1 MRRKSSNYSKP
12 RVLPT
17 TTSFAQ
23 GSADWTK
30 WRARALGDLYFFADV
45 ILGYGTKIP
54 MSPEE
59 HLLLCRFVERKTGN
73 PLIDHA
79 PYQLVLVPREVG
91 KTTLITQARTIQRL
105 CANPATSI
113 LLGNEK
119 EDNAKLFLAEI
130 KRQFETNELL
140 RALFPELIP
149 ENYNDTTWSATKII
163 VQRSEGRKEPSVF
176 VTGEGGTVTGLH
188 PDDII
193 VDDMLSKEAMENA
206 RVGDASVMSR
216 VNRWVN
222 TLPQLLSSNA
232 KPFPSITF
240 VGTRWWVG
248 DSYEYVEK
256 TFGHGE
262 SRQYVAL
269 RGKTSEG
276 KTVDMPVEGCY
287 RVGDL
292 AVFKRSG
299 QEHGR
304 VAFPSKWPEARMTK
318 LRFED
323 PATFACQVQNDPA
336 DESVAVFKMSW
347 LEQKRFV
354 WLDDR
359 TVQFTAMTGKTR
371 QLRATDLD
379 VLMFVDP
386 GGFASAS
393 VEDRARAAI
402 VVTGSTGAGEH
413 LLLEAWSEH
422 ETFLAAIN
430 QVISLA
436 SRYNP
441 RKVIVELAGQQAA
454 FIELL
459 RQTGTKTGIVL
470 PLQVERPGSKAKAN
484 RILELEP
491 YFQQGHLYVSRSPSM
506 AEFLDQYQRFPRTVR
521 VDVLDALAYGPR
533 FWRRESVGGQNIA
546 ERRARELEAYRARRY
561 GG

>member
-1 MRRKSSNYSKP
+1 M
-12 RVLPT
+12 T
-17 TTSFAQ
+17 ISFVQ
-23 GSADWTK
+23 GSKDWHA
-30 WRARALGDLYFFADV
+30 WRLRALQDLYFFADV
-45 ILGYGTKIP
+45 ILGYGPKIP

-59 HLLLCRFVERKTGN
+59 HQLLCRFVERKTGEW
-73 PLIDHA
+73 LLDRA
-79 PYQLVLVPREVG
+79 PYHLILVPREVG
-91 KTTLITQARTIQRL
+91 KTTLITQADTIRGI
-105 CANPATSI
+105 CKNPETSI
-113 LLGNEK
+113 LIGNEK

-140 RALFPELIP
+140 RALFPELVP
-149 ENYNDTTWSATKII
+149 DNLNDTTWSATKI
-163 VQRSEGRKEPSVF
+163 VVPRKDGRKEPSIF
-176 VTGEGGTVTGLH
+176 VIGEGGTVTGMH
-188 PDDII
+188 PDRII
-193 VDDMLSKEAMENA
+193 VDDILSKEAMENA
-206 RVGDASVMSR
+206 RVGDASVMGR

-232 KPFPSITF
+232 KPFPTITF

-262 SRQYVAL
+262 ARQYVAL
-269 RGKTSEG
+269 RGKTPDG
-276 KTVDMPVEGCY
+276 KIIDMPVEHCY

-292 AVFKRSG
+292 AVFKRQGS
-299 QEHGR
+299 ENGR
-304 VAFPSKWPEARMTK
+304 VAFPSKWPADRMAK

-336 DESVAVFKMSW
+336 DEAVAVFKMSW
-347 LEQKRFV
+347 LDQKRFV

-359 TVQFTAMTGKTR
+359 TVQFTSMAGKTR

-386 GGFASAS
+386 GGFSSAN

-402 VVTGSTGAGEH
+402 VLTGSTGSGEH
-413 LLLEAWSEH
+413 LVLEAWSEH

-436 SRYNP
+436 SRYGP

-459 RQTGTKTGIVL
+459 RQTAQKAGIVL
-470 PLQVERPGSKAKAN
+470 PLQVERPGTKAKAN

-491 YFQQGHLYVSRSPSM
+491 YFQQGHLYVSRSPAM

-533 FWRRESVGGQNIA
+533 FWRRETVGAQNVQ
-546 ERRARELEAYRARRY
+546 ERRAQELETYWARR
-561 GG
+561 GRG

>member
-1 MRRKSSNYSKP
+1 M
-12 RVLPT
+12 
-17 TTSFAQ
+17 
-23 GSADWTK
+23 
-30 WRARALGDLYFFADV
+30 WRSRAMADLYFFADV
-45 ILGYGTKIP
+45 ILGYGDKVP
-54 MSPEE
+54 MVPAE
-59 HLLLCRFVERKTGN
+59 HLLMCRFVERHTGN

-91 KTTLITQARTIQRL
+91 KTTIITQARPIQEL
-105 CANPATSI
+105 CRNPETSF

-119 EDNAKLFLAEI
+119 EDNAKLFLGEI

-149 ENYNDTTWSATKII
+149 ANMNDTTWSATKII
-163 VQRSEGRKEPSVF
+163 VERPGGRKEPSVF

-188 PDDII
+188 PDHII

-206 RVGDASVMSR
+206 RVGDSSVMGR

-248 DSYEYVEK
+248 DSYEHVEK

-269 RGKTSEG
+269 RAKNAEG
-276 KTVDMPVEGCY
+276 HTVDMPVENCY

-299 QEHGR
+299 SENGR
-304 VAFPSKWPEARMTK
+304 VAFPSKWPADRMAK

-336 DESVAVFKMSW
+336 DEAVAVFKMSW
-347 LEQKRFV
+347 LDQKRFL

-359 TVQFTAMTGKTR
+359 TVQFTAMTGKKR
-371 QLRATDLD
+371 QLRVTDLD
-379 VLMFVDP
+379 ILMFVDP
-386 GGFASAS
+386 GGFGSAN

-402 VVTGSTGAGEH
+402 VITGSTGGGEH

-422 ETFLAAIN
+422 ETFLSAIQ
-430 QVISLA
+430 QVIQFA
-436 SRYNP
+436 SRYGP
-441 RKVIVELAGQQAA
+441 RKIIVELAGQQAA

-459 RQTGTKTGIVL
+459 RRTAQSAGIVL
-470 PLQVERPGSKAKAN
+470 PLQVERPGTKAKAN

-491 YFQQGHLYVSRSPSM
+491 YFQQGHLYVAKTPAM
-506 AEFLDQYQRFPRTVR
+506 AEFLEQYQRFPRTIR
-521 VDVLDALAYGPR
+521 VDILDALAYGPR
-533 FWRRESVGGQNIA
+533 FWKREQIGAANVE
-546 ERRARELEAYRARRY
+546 ERRAKELEAYRARRY